1 MDVDIQAGGSPEQVA
16 ADQAEAAKIEQARGE
31 LLDEATGGGELLL
44 GKYKDVDAL
53 AEGYKNLQRE
63 IEKLKGNAPSEP
75 TPEATPE
82 PVQQEQVAPE
92 PQTAELSAE
101 EQRNVDDIME
111 AVMSQVGSA
120 EKYQQLGTWAKSN
133 LDESRLNAY
142 NNAVNSG
149 DKGQILTALKS
160 LQYDYMMSTGYE
172 PRLTGGRAAPQEET
186 KGFSSRYEMTLA
198 MSDPRY
204 QKDDAYRKEVE
215 KRMAVTP
222 NSFFGF
228 KD

>member
-82 PVQQEQVAPE
+82 PVQQEEQAPVAE
-92 PQTAELSAE
+92 AE
-101 EQRNVDDIME
+101 ETPEDQAKIDDIMQ

-120 EKYQQLGTWAKSN
+120 EKYQQLGTWAKNN
-133 LDESRLNAY
+133 LDPSRLNSY
-142 NNAVNSG
+142 NEAVNSG

-172 PRLTGGRAAPQEET
+172 PRLTGGRAAPQEDT
-186 KGFSSRYEMTLA
+186 KAFSSRYEMTLA